1 MQVHRMPKR
10 GQYIDLEE
18 EAILIPYMKKYS
30 REDTIRREQESQER
44 LQKRLNEYRIMKLKE
59 AKEK

>member
-1 MQVHRMPKR
+1 MPKR